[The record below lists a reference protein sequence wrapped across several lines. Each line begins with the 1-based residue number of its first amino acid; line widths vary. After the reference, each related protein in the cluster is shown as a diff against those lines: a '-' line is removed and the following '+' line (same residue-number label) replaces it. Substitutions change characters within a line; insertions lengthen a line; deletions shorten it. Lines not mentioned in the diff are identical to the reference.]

1 MKGTAASIQRE
12 EAEQTDET
20 STWRLMHVAYVHG
33 FAHCSST
40 PPLND
45 KAREE
50 SGEHARMQKRW
61 QGRGV
66 EERWKSLEEPRRAVE
81 ERWKSVSDT
90 ASRLVESFLA

>member
-20 STWRLMHVAYVHG
+20 PAWRLMHVAYMHG

-45 KAREE
+45 KAPKERRVCYKEWW
-50 SGEHARMQKRW
+50 KRD
-61 QGRGV
+61 GRA
-66 EERWKSLEEPRRAVE
+66 WKS
-81 ERWKSVSDT
+81 
-90 ASRLVESFLA
+90 F